1 MSLVGCA
8 WLVLADCVDEY
19 VSVEVS
25 CCAVVSVS
33 LVVLVLT
40 DDDVALSV
48 LAAVV
53 CEVCAVLLADV
64 HTISCRRI
72 TPESI

>member
-1 MSLVGCA
+1 M
-8 WLVLADCVDEY
+8 LADCVDEC

-25 CCAVVSVS
+25 CCAVVCVS

-40 DDDVALSV
+40 DDIVELSV
-48 LAAVV
+48 STAVV